1 MYYTLVHHELSGEAR
16 GPEHHQLV
24 GPLARPIAAGR
35 HGERSL
41 RTRAAPGSGA
51 TARTRPG
58 HAPRPPQGRSARAA
72 RGAAVTV
79 VTGSGSW
86 RCQGREPLPAPT
98 GSGTA
103 GRSDL
108 ALGPAAR
115 REREELSEGSF
126 NLLSTHESVPGF
138 GQVVSDPSSC

>member
-24 GPLARPIAAGR
+24 GPLARRIAAAR
-35 HGERSL
+35 HGERSR
-41 RTRAAPGSGA
+41 RTRAAPGSGG

-72 RGAAVTV
+72 RGEV
-79 VTGSGSW
+79 VTGLGSW
-86 RCQGREPLPAPT
+86 RCQVPEPLPAPT

-103 GRSDL
+103 GRSDF
-108 ALGPAAR
+108 ALTSKAA
-115 REREELSEGSF
+115 G
-126 NLLSTHESVPGF
+126 
-138 GQVVSDPSSC
+138 DPDL